1 MAKTAVH
8 LRDEKI
14 EVDINE
20 VSRFAL
26 DADDAMDL
34 GIKLLRAAYAAKAR
48 GVKK

>member
-8 LRDEKI
+8 VRDEKI
-14 EVDINE
+14 EVDING

-26 DADDAMDL
+26 DADDAMEL